1 MNLWGLWG
9 GGGGGHTRQPPSLR
23 ACCTLLVCF
32 SPTILAVRTRALE
45 GRGGEGKGCGCAYKN
60 REHKPRDGRGLRS
73 VKIVVFYS

>member
-9 GGGGGHTRQPPSLR
+9 GGGGTPVNPPSLR

-45 GRGGEGKGCGCAYKN
+45 GRGGEG
-60 REHKPRDGRGLRS
+60 RGRG
-73 VKIVVFYS
+73 VAVHIKIENTNHAMEGASGL